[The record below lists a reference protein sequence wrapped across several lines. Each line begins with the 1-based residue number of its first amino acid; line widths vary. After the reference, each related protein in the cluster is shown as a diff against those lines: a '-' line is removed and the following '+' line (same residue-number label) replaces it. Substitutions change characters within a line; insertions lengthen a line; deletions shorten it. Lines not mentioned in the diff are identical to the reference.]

1 MIWEISGD
9 VIAGGIGGFF
19 FSGLILG
26 LLVGYRMCKNREGRR
41 ALEILEAEIKKPKRE
56 DTGMALVNAL
66 EEKSIKDTEKVDVGF
81 IKEWIKKEYKKSGGT

>member
-1 MIWEISGD
+1 MIWEISSE

-26 LLVGYRMCKNREGRR
+26 LLLGYRMCKNREGRR

-56 DTGMALVNAL
+56 DTGMAFVTLI
-66 EEKSIKDTEKVDVGF
+66 EEKNIKDTEKIDIGF
-81 IKEWIKKEYKKSGGT
+81 LKDWIKREYKKSGGT